1 MPARGVL
8 ELTVTSG
15 LGGYL
20 GAAEAGDAGAGAGA
34 ETEARSAADA
44 SFRKLL
50 ALIRAPLAT
59 PEERLRRLALA
70 CAAGPAPG
78 ADEGKEAVKVAS
90 FTPRQ
95 GAEVLSALEHG
106 DARVDALVRCVLPRT
121 TAEHANAPLR
131 VSLNAL
137 LATVTAKEQ
146 DAFFARLGLANA
158 RFTAPFRAD
167 NPTGRYE
174 LDLGLA
180 RDRLVCCEL
189 FRLASDREAFPLPD
203 RNDGNGGGSKGSKG
217 GGGAFK
223 ADANAPRPFILP
235 HAFWRDVR
243 YDPDEKAAPPK
254 SAPPATPYAPSGPLR
269 GAWGRGSNAAVP
281 KRGVLAFDFVA
292 PFVDRRNALGDWTDW
307 NERITGS
314 ALEALID
321 GMRAARAGARGGY
334 PVGGRTRAT
343 RRPRSRRARGE
354 DAPCDQAAR
363 IVAAATSASTAATS
377 RWRCGA

>member
-1 MPARGVL
+1 M
-8 ELTVTSG
+8 
-15 LGGYL
+15 
-20 GAAEAGDAGAGAGA
+20 
-34 ETEARSAADA
+34 
-44 SFRKLL
+44 
-50 ALIRAPLAT
+50 
-59 PEERLRRLALA
+59 
-70 CAAGPAPG
+70 
-78 ADEGKEAVKVAS
+78 KVAS

-95 GAEVLSALEHG
+95 GAEVLAALEHG

-121 TAEHANAPLR
+121 TTEHANAPLR

-203 RNDGNGGGSKGSKG
+203 RNDAGGGGSKG
-217 GGGAFK
+217 GGGASK

-269 GAWGRGSNAAVP
+269 GAWGRGLERRGSQTRRPRVRFRRAVRRSQERP
-281 KRGVLAFDFVA
+281 RRLDGLERAYHGVRARGA
-292 PFVDRRNALGDWTDW
+292 DRRD
-307 NERITGS
+307 
-314 ALEALID
+314 
-321 GMRAARAGARGGY
+321 ARGA
-334 PVGGRTRAT
+334 GGGAGRIPRRRGERA
-343 RRPRSRRARGE
+343 RRAVPRSRRASRGRRSCATRRLE
-354 DAPCDQAAR
+354 SWR
-363 IVAAATSASTAATS
+363 RATSASTAATS
-377 RWRCGA
+377 RWCCGA